1 MFHGR
6 VTKLVV
12 VEHISENVHIDM
24 VVMFLSDIV
33 VVLSFDLRGVDPVDV
48 GLEVE
53 GEYLGQFDELLLSLD
68 PALRAGGF
76 EELEFCGD
84 GVFVDGEP
92 LLFLADEYRYRV
104 FVVEARSG
112 VSSSQ
117 SVDLVYRST
126 HVMRFAGGLSLA
138 AFVVPSSLPLS
149 RLRFFWPASA
159 MVACKERVGALV
171 EAQI

>member
-1 MFHGR
+1 
-6 VTKLVV
+6 
-12 VEHISENVHIDM
+12 
-24 VVMFLSDIV
+24 MFLSDVV
-33 VVLSFDLRGVDPVDV
+33 VVLSFDLRGVDPVDT

-76 EELEFCGD
+76 EELGFCGD

-92 LLFLADEYRYRV
+92 LLFLTDEYRYRV

-126 HVMRFAGGLSLA
+126 HVMRLLE
-138 AFVVPSSLPLS
+138 VCPWQPWWC
-149 RLRFFWPASA
+149 RLRCRCRACASSGPRRPWLLA
-159 MVACKERVGALV
+159 RSELAHWLRRRCDFELMLRALV
-171 EAQI
+171 SQLEKVAR